1 MMLKIY
7 AETFTVCVFHIHGV
21 LTDAHIHCRFWIQMS
36 VTAIPYPL
44 PVQAAAFSGF
54 STFILNSTC

>member
-1 MMLKIY
+1 MY

-21 LTDAHIHCRFWIQMS
+21 LTDAHIHYRFRIQMS

-44 PVQAAAFSGF
+44 PVHAAAFPSF